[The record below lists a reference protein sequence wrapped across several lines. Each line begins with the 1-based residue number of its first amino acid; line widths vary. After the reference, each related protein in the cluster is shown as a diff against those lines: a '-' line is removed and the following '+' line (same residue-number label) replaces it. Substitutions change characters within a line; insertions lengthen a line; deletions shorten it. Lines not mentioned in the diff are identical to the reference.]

1 MIIDSSPRRPP
12 RESDPSTRRAIR
24 GKALRILRVHRGL
37 TQAELA
43 RRSGINKSTLSSY
56 ERGKRSA
63 RFDSV
68 VLMLGAMELPLAAL
82 DAAGRLVERLDSG
95 RVAPDIDEMA
105 SQAGHYA
112 ESLVRWFAM
121 LVAAREES
129 R

>member
-1 MIIDSSPRRPP
+1 MSDPSSRRPA
-12 RESDPSTRRAIR
+12 RESDRSTRRAIR

-56 ERGKRSA
+56 ERGERTA

-68 VLMLGAMELPLAAL
+68 VVILGAMELPIAAL

-95 RVAPDIDEMA
+95 HVAPDIDEMA
-105 SQAGHYA
+105 SQAGCYA

-121 LVAAREES
+121 LLAAREES